1 MNPNK
6 NDLLLAVD
14 CATAV
19 TFHYY
24 DSIEIT
30 IVNSKV
36 IEELK
41 QVALKHIEKDL

>member
-1 MNPNK
+1 MKPNK

-24 DSIEIT
+24 DSIQIT
-30 IVNSKV
+30 IVDSKT
-36 IEELK
+36 IEDLK
-41 QVALKHIEKDL
+41 QVALKHMKEDL